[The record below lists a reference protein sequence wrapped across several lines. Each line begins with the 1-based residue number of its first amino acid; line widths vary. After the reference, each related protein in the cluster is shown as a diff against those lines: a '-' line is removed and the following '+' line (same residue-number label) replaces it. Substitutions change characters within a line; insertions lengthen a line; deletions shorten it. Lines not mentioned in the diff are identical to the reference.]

1 LPVEFNHSGS
11 SGMVTLRTYSNSLE
25 ASLAKARLEEHEIP
39 CTLADENANLYGGG
53 PLAMPVRLLV
63 ADDKAEEANR
73 ILASSGPQLPDDV
86 EMPSEIT
93 SDPAPAPSE
102 NAQLLHR
109 LEALQKHNRW
119 IVLISFAILGMT
131 IYLVSE
137 LPRATSGAWGEV
149 SQAMRQYDY
158 PKALY
163 LAHQISDAHPNDY
176 YGHEYLGNIYS
187 ALGDWANAE
196 TEYARAYDLAPPM
209 VLKQKLDA
217 VRRRRAEPASSPSPM
232 ARP

>member
-1 LPVEFNHSGS
+1 
-11 SGMVTLRTYSNSLE
+11 MVTLRTYSNSLE

-39 CTLADENANLYGGG
+39 CALADENANLYGGG
-53 PLAMPVRLLV
+53 PFAMPVRLLV
-63 ADDKAEEANR
+63 AHEKAEEAER
-73 ILASSGPQLPDDV
+73 VLASSGPELPEDI
-86 EMPSEIT
+86 EMPFEIHSEQA
-93 SDPAPAPSE
+93 SASAE
-102 NAQLLHR
+102 NAQLLQS

-119 IVLISFAILGMT
+119 IVLVSLAILGMT

-137 LPRATSGAWGEV
+137 LPRATTGAWGEV

-176 YGHEYLGNIYS
+176 YGHEYLGNIYW
-187 ALGDWANAE
+187 ALGDWAKAE
-196 TEYARAYDLAPPM
+196 TEYARAYDLSPPM

-217 VRRRRAEPASSPSPM
+217 VRRRRSEPVSPPSPL
-232 ARP
+232 ATP